1 MSIGKYDIDTGSFF
15 VQSEALSAML
25 ASISEGHTFGTMFL
39 GARASE
45 SLFSI
50 DHNHFRGNSRFC
62 LSIGS
67 GFLLAIG
74 SGFLLAIGSGFDE
87 YEVVVANQAGVSV
100 VVVAP
105 EAV

>member
-15 VQSEALSAML
+15 VQSEAFGAML

-50 DHNHFRGNSRFC
+50 DHNHFRGNNRFC
-62 LSIGS
+62 LS
-67 GFLLAIG
+67 IG